1 MLLLLCMFKLGQTI
15 LTIGSGQLEL
25 EDAYEVLTQ

>member
-25 EDAYEVLTQ
+25 EDATRTKS